1 MGTDTT
7 TQMPALPP
15 LTEATVAVFGLGE
28 AGSAIAA
35 DLAAAGATVRGYD
48 PAPVP
53 EVAGV
58 LRVGD
63 PIEAVVDADVVLA
76 ITAAADAP
84 MALGQAR
91 REIPAAAVYADLSTA
106 APDVKQA
113 LAANAAGRDLAF
125 VDVALMST
133 VPGRGLHTPALA
145 SGVAADRYA
154 GWLASVG
161 VPIEAIGPRAGDAAT
176 RKLLRSIVMKGLAGV
191 LIEAMRAADA
201 AGLAADTWSDL
212 AGAFDTMDAA
222 FARRLVEGTAPHAVR
237 RLHEMKAA
245 QALVVGLGLEAPMTS
260 ATVESLRAVPA
271 IGIPPLP
278 DPPGRSR

>member
-1 MGTDTT
+1 
-7 TQMPALPP
+7 
-15 LTEATVAVFGLGE
+15 
-28 AGSAIAA
+28 
-35 DLAAAGATVRGYD
+35 
-48 PAPVP
+48 
-53 EVAGV
+53 
-58 LRVGD
+58 
-63 PIEAVVDADVVLA
+63 
-76 ITAAADAP
+76 
-84 MALGQAR
+84 
-91 REIPAAAVYADLSTA
+91 
-106 APDVKQA
+106 
-113 LAANAAGRDLAF
+113 
-125 VDVALMST
+125 
-133 VPGRGLHTPALA
+133 
-145 SGVAADRYA
+145 
-154 GWLASVG
+154 